1 MVYRTRF
8 ANCGACVKEGM
19 ALLWIPFRLSLT
31 DRRIRVAFERGAI
44 MDLSFIPDN
53 PGIIAGI
60 VAVIVII
67 IVAFIAKGF
76 IDELKKK

>member
-1 MVYRTRF
+1 M
-8 ANCGACVKEGM
+8 KEGM

-44 MDLSFIPDN
+44 MNLSFIPDN

>member
-1 MVYRTRF
+1 M
-8 ANCGACVKEGM
+8 KERM

-44 MDLSFIPDN
+44 MDLIFIPDN

>member
-1 MVYRTRF
+1 M
-8 ANCGACVKEGM
+8 KEGM
-19 ALLWIPFRLSLT
+19 ALLWIPFRLSWT
-31 DRRIRVAFERGAI
+31 DRRIRVAIERGAI

-67 IVAFIAKGF
+67 IVACIAKGF

>member
-1 MVYRTRF
+1 M
-8 ANCGACVKEGM
+8 
-19 ALLWIPFRLSLT
+19 SLT

-60 VAVIVII
+60 VAVIVVI

>member
-1 MVYRTRF
+1 
-8 ANCGACVKEGM
+8 M

-67 IVAFIAKGF
+67 VACIAKGF

>member
-1 MVYRTRF
+1 
-8 ANCGACVKEGM
+8 M

-31 DRRIRVAFERGAI
+31 DRRIRVAFERGV
-44 MDLSFIPDN
+44 
-53 PGIIAGI
+53 IAGI